1 MKQYA
6 FLFLFLLVCA
16 CNDDGIR
23 EDDKGNTIF
32 TYKPLGW
39 TMQLPKDWQVLSAV
53 ERDKLDYAAQ
63 NFYEEANGK
72 NKGGEKK
79 IIMGVRKGESNM
91 NACYAFVRSYARD
104 EDYPSLRDL
113 LRQQKQQY
121 SNGAYYA
128 HDTLV
133 KDTLGG
139 HAFEKAV
146 LTVSY
151 NNKPYFTY
159 TTYSTMIDT
168 LNFGVSIVTN
178 NKTDEMMLNNN
189 FRQSATGIRIP
200 KSTAE

>member
-1 MKQYA
+1 MKRYA
-6 FLFLFLLVCA
+6 FLFLFLLLCA

-23 EDDKGNTIF
+23 EDDNGNTTF

-39 TMQLPKDWQVLSAV
+39 TMQMPKDWQVLSAV

-63 NFYEEANGK
+63 NFYEEASK
-72 NKGGEKK
+72 NKDGEKK

-121 SNGAYYA
+121 SNGAYQA
-128 HDTLV
+128 DDTLV
-133 KDTLGG
+133 KEELNGL
-139 HAFEKAV
+139 AFEKAV

-168 LNFGVSIVTN
+168 VNFGVSIVTN
-178 NKTDEMMLNNN
+178 NETDKKMLEEK
-189 FRQSATGIRIP
+189 FRRSVSSIITN
-200 KSTAE
+200 K